1 VTLKPIAF
9 RSIGL
14 WLPGVRVEV
23 EDVREAH
30 RKTCHICA
38 KTPEVRRL
46 HVQTGSGRSASTAVL
61 CASCGVMWV
70 EMVLREGKRV
80 VGVLNGTIT
89 DGRPVRL
96 GWDVKH
102 QRSIWLK
109 TKMRPKPKEPKP

>member
-1 VTLKPIAF
+1 MTLKPIAF
-9 RSIGL
+9 RSAGL
-14 WLPGVRVEV
+14 WLSGVRAEV
-23 EDVREAH
+23 QEVRKAH
-30 RKTCHICA
+30 RKPCHICDKLPA
-38 KTPEVRRL
+38 GLRL
-46 HVQTGSGRSASTAVL
+46 HIQTGSGRSASTAVL
-61 CASCGVMWV
+61 CSSCGVMWV